1 MSKESKR
8 LRERAADQLRQSR
21 RRSKSA
27 SDKAIHVGRAA
38 ALKEMASNEEWLEG
52 DKPRSRKRSPKR

>member
-1 MSKESKR
+1 MSEESKR
-8 LRERAADQLRQSR
+8 LRKSAADQLRQSR
-21 RRSKSA
+21 RSKSA
-27 SDKAIHVGRAA
+27 SEKASRAGRAA